1 MVSLFFF
8 FFYCIKE
15 VMLLLS
21 LENVLIL
28 TSYVKAEGIT
38 DIGRSLCKGMEVREI
53 LGTVSH

>member
-1 MVSLFFF
+1 
-8 FFYCIKE
+8 
-15 VMLLLS
+15 MLLLS

-38 DIGRSLCKGMEVREI
+38 DIGKSLCKGMEVWEI